1 MLTSYPDEEA
11 VIAAIIAGATATSSS
26 RCGPATSLPRSRR
39 WSRRVPARSGRDRQ
53 GPRADAPDRHIGRAG
68 RARRATQQE
77 RKILALVAEG
87 KTNKEI
93 AADVFLSDKTVKNY
107 VSSIL
112 AKLNLERRA
121 QAAAYVARLKS
132 HPSD

>member
-1 MLTSYPDEEA
+1 MYDLRGLDLA
-11 VIAAIIAGATATSSS
+11 DWAA
-26 RCGPATSLPRSRR
+26 
-39 WSRRVPARSGRDRQ
+39 
-53 GPRADAPDRHIGRAG
+53 RAG
-68 RARRATQQE
+68 DELAALTQQE

-93 AADVFLSDKTVKNY
+93 AAEVFLSDKTVKNY

-121 QAAAYVARLKS
+121 QAAAYVARLHGS
-132 HPSD
+132 HGTD

>member
-1 MLTSYPDEEA
+1 MRRIATSDEPDELSA
-11 VIAAIIAGATATSSS
+11 
-26 RCGPATSLPRSRR
+26 L
-39 WSRRVPARSGRDRQ
+39 
-53 GPRADAPDRHIGRAG
+53 
-68 RARRATQQE
+68 TQQE